1 MRNVMLIGGIYHP
14 FEEAA
19 PALAKL
25 LNELDIESVITMD
38 VDEAVAELEN
48 ADMFTLYA
56 LRWRMLNDEKYI
68 PFLREWAFEL
78 PEEHADTIQNFVE
91 DGGAMLGLHTA
102 SICFDTWY
110 DFPRLLGGGWRWGES
125 FHPPLGEIAV
135 RCASDHPATRN
146 VAPFELQ
153 DEVYH
158 GLAIENDS
166 QILLE
171 GRVPDGEWQPI
182 SWAHEVE
189 QGRVLYSALAHD
201 KASLEQPQHAQFLK
215 QSVAWLMGEEE

>member
-19 PALAKL
+19 PVLA
-25 LNELDIESVITMD
+25 ELFAELGIQSVITAD
-38 VDEAVAELEN
+38 VDEAVAELET

-56 LRWRMLNDEKYI
+56 LRWQMLNDEKYA

-78 PEEHADTIQNFVE
+78 SEAHADTIQDFVE

-110 DFPRLLGGGWRWGES
+110 EFPRLLGGAWRWGET
-125 FHPPLGEIAV
+125 FHPPVGEVEV
-135 RCASDHPATRN
+135 RTASAHPATKDLD
-146 VAPFELQ
+146 AFTLH

-158 GLAIENDS
+158 ALAIETNS
-166 QILLE
+166 QVLLE
-171 GRVPDGEWQPI
+171 GRVPGGDWQPI

-189 QGRVLYSALAHD
+189 SGRVLYSALAHD
-201 KASLEQPQHAQFLK
+201 KTSLECAQHAQFLK
-215 QSVAWLMGEEE
+215 QAVTWLVGEEE